1 MGKRCLISSPT
12 VLFLNHS
19 NGELW
24 HVEALTRRILCQTTH
39 QCWKVSTLRGEEVN
53 GFFVC
58 LFLFSP
64 GCFHVCLSSPVWFFR
79 SPAIMI
85 DGFKVLFHFSFTDE
99 TERLRRSGA
108 PISSQRPHYQLPPL
122 PQPQPA
128 PHAAPPG
135 SPPAT
140 VSASAAGQRARGLR
154 AARTL
159 GPAPRG

>member
-1 MGKRCLISSPT
+1 MGKHCLISSPT
-12 VLFLNHS
+12 ALFLNHS
-19 NGELW
+19 NRELW
-24 HVEALTRRILCQTTH
+24 RVEALTRRILCQTTH
-39 QCWKVSTLRGEEVN
+39 QWWKVSTLRDEEVN
-53 GFFVC
+53 VFVC
-58 LFLFSP
+58 FSFLPAASAHLSGFSDVTN
-64 GCFHVCLSSPVWFFR
+64 H

-85 DGFKVLFHFSFTDE
+85 DSFKVLFYFSFTDE

-108 PISSQRPHYQLPPL
+108 PISPQRPHYQLPPL

-135 SPPAT
+135 TPPAT
-140 VSASAAGQRARGLR
+140 VSASATGQRARGLR